1 MVSGTRRARCLA
13 RAAGHIPADVFR
25 GRIVSLANLR
35 MRPFQGGSVRM
46 LRSASAGMLVEAAAH
61 VMSAACQFLES
72 SARERVMNRTVDGD
86 VLPDATRGQ
95 MYRPLPV
102 T

>member
-13 RAAGHIPADVFR
+13 RAAGHITAVFG
-25 GRIVSLANLR
+25 GRIVLLANLR
-35 MRPFQGGSVRM
+35 PRRFQGGSVRM
-46 LRSASAGMLVEAAAH
+46 LRSASVGMLVEAAAH

-72 SARERVMNRTVDGD
+72 SARERVMNRIIDGD
-86 VLPDATRGQ
+86 VPPDATWSQ
-95 MYRPLPV
+95 VYRLLPV